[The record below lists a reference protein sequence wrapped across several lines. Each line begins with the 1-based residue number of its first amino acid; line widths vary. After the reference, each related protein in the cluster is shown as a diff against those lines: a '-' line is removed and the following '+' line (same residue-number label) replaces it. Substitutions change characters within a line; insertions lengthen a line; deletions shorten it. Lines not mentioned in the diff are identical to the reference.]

1 MSTIALPV
9 DLELR
14 LRQEAAANNVPLQE
28 LTLGLLAEAV
38 ENRKRQQTLRD
49 VVGKIKR
56 MPASPYGL
64 RPAGGSLAE
73 ALKKAPLD
81 PQFDLAEWQLKW
93 SLVEAELRALAQP
106 QDRPTDQ
113 G

>member
-1 MSTIALPV
+1 MNTIALPG

-14 LRQEAAANNVPLQE
+14 LRQEAAANNVSLQE

-38 ENRKRQQTLRD
+38 ENRKRQQTLRE
-49 VVGKIKR
+49 VVGRIRR
-56 MPASPYGL
+56 MPASPHGL
-64 RPAGGSLAE
+64 RPARGSLAE
-73 ALKKAPLD
+73 ALKKAPSD
-81 PQFDLAEWQLKW
+81 PAFNLSEWQLTW

-106 QDRPTDQ
+106 QDPFANQ